1 MKVLF
6 LDFLL
11 IVVGMSDTPD
21 IKKKGKEC
29 LIYKYPSIKTCYKLI
44 KSCI

>member
-21 IKKKGKEC
+21 TKKKRKRMSDMQ
-29 LIYKYPSIKTCYKLI
+29 ISKYKNMLQTN
-44 KSCI
+44 